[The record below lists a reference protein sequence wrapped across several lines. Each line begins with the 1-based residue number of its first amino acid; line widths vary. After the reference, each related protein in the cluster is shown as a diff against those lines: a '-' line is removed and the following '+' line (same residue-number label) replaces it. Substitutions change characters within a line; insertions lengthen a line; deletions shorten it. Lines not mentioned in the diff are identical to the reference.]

1 MMESMYKFAKYHYD
15 CGNYAGTTSY
25 LYFYLLVMSPTDKV
39 SDKLYYLYIYYL
51 YFVYYL
57 ELLECS
63 LGKIGI

>member
-39 SDKLYYLYIYYL
+39 SRYLNYNE
-51 YFVYYL
+51 YFNSYTFFVV
-57 ELLECS
+57 
-63 LGKIGI
+63 

>member
-39 SDKLYYLYIYYL
+39 SK
-51 YFVYYL
+51 FMF
-57 ELLECS
+57 
-63 LGKIGI
+63 KKNF